1 MNAWVDPPEMPYSI
15 ASFQGNIQH
24 PVSGIRYRVS
34 RAMDERST
42 A

>member
-1 MNAWVDPPEMPYSI
+1 MLDSGYWMKDDA
-15 ASFQGNIQH
+15 AGLQGNIQH